1 MQFAKFVCDN
11 SEDLRYK
18 FVDFQ
23 GKKKLVVPL
32 DYRTPGI
39 EYDIRSKK
47 FDWAYFSEKFSDLIS
62 NNTKGKLREIM
73 TCDFSTTSPFEK

>member
-32 DYRTPGI
+32 DYITPGI

-47 FDWAYFSEKFSDLIS
+47 FDWAYFSEKFSALIS
-62 NNTKGKLREIM
+62 KNTKGKL
-73 TCDFSTTSPFEK
+73 K